1 MRSNRDDS
9 TRKTSKLVFQVRQR
23 SKDGHLSSDSASV
36 VDWQAHVQKLTGY
49 SRLLNV
55 LDADCFPREAKEC
68 VVLGAPSSDNFSRLQ
83 AIWEP
88 FRQYITKVTFV
99 RTPDGERDLNICMS
113 EKITPCSVI
122 LVEFLSE
129 EACLSFSKSYS
140 FTVIAHPPDVGPSS
154 CGESDE
160 SHARISA
167 VNNPTL
173 PDQNSGV
180 IIALPVHSV
189 IFVDTDITLGLPSTE
204 LPTCTTCLRRI
215 QGRVTC
221 IEDVDKY
228 PITNRSFQRS
238 SSCSVCDLFWRS
250 SSTLSVGTESEQA
263 LSVASTPSVLDV
275 KGSSVAI
282 ISERLD
288 LCALSVSYPQIEKL
302 SRGCAVCSLRQNLWV
317 CLLCGNQGCGRYS
330 APHAQQHFSSSG
342 HNFSLEL
349 ATGRLWDYN
358 SDDFVHFESD
368 PVTLRSKQ
376 TSSGFCLSNPS
387 TFSEKNVFHGG
398 VSLFGLPL
406 LNHKDGMS
414 YWQDRLLADDDT
426 AVLDSLTQEKINA
439 LIRYY
444 ENLLTSQID
453 DQRLFFEK
461 RLARA
466 TVEAFEC
473 SGVTIGCENADAG
486 MDEIA
491 AMKIDISSLEQ
502 VYQNTL
508 RETCEVEELLRAHRK
523 DVDAIVAQVRQRRT
537 EEKDNLIYL
546 EQMKTR
552 NKSHELELE
561 QQLTDLRFYVRTQ
574 ASVQASPL
582 KAEIEGG
589 GLVVMDGPNSSDISG
604 KKGNKQGKYAGG
616 INNKRR

>member
-1 MRSNRDDS
+1 
-9 TRKTSKLVFQVRQR
+9 
-23 SKDGHLSSDSASV
+23 
-36 VDWQAHVQKLTGY
+36 
-49 SRLLNV
+49 
-55 LDADCFPREAKEC
+55 
-68 VVLGAPSSDNFSRLQ
+68 
-83 AIWEP
+83 
-88 FRQYITKVTFV
+88 
-99 RTPDGERDLNICMS
+99 
-113 EKITPCSVI
+113 
-122 LVEFLSE
+122 
-129 EACLSFSKSYS
+129 
-140 FTVIAHPPDVGPSS
+140 
-154 CGESDE
+154 
-160 SHARISA
+160 
-167 VNNPTL
+167 
-173 PDQNSGV
+173 
-180 IIALPVHSV
+180 
-189 IFVDTDITLGLPSTE
+189 
-204 LPTCTTCLRRI
+204 
-215 QGRVTC
+215 
-221 IEDVDKY
+221 
-228 PITNRSFQRS
+228 
-238 SSCSVCDLFWRS
+238 
-250 SSTLSVGTESEQA
+250 
-263 LSVASTPSVLDV
+263 
-275 KGSSVAI
+275 
-282 ISERLD
+282 
-288 LCALSVSYPQIEKL
+288 
-302 SRGCAVCSLRQNLWV
+302 
-317 CLLCGNQGCGRYS
+317 
-330 APHAQQHFSSSG
+330 
-342 HNFSLEL
+342 
-349 ATGRLWDYN
+349 
-358 SDDFVHFESD
+358 VHFESD

-376 TSSGFCLSNPS
+376 TSSGFCLSNSS
-387 TFSEKNVFHGG
+387 TFSEENLFHGG